1 MKNCDQNCGSCGNCA
16 GCGGCGNT
24 LSLTDAELALLQSFA
39 QCPFL
44 PVARKADDMTP
55 IYLEEQKYSQ
65 QAYSLALQLLERKE
79 LVDLDYGSPLKG
91 ADMSRYAGFPV
102 HGSAA
107 LTARGQ
113 RVLEILQLQ
122 GIEQE

>member
-16 GCGGCGNT
+16 GCGGCGNA
-24 LSLTDAELALLQSFA
+24 LSLTETELKLLQSFA

-44 PVARKADDMTP
+44 PVARKADDLTP
-55 IYLEEQKYSQ
+55 VYLEEQEYPSQ
-65 QAYSLALQLLERKE
+65 EYSLAFRLLERKE
-79 LVDLDYGSPLKG
+79 LIDLDYRTPLKG
-91 ADMSRYAGFPV
+91 ADMSAYAGYPV